1 MASTKGRVMSTY
13 AIVVKAG
20 DEEYTINGLTFDQ
33 ATQVEAAVSMV
44 ATEAGAYWDESK
56 EAWNVIV
63 DGLEE
68 PCAIV
73 TLVKEEA

>member
-1 MASTKGRVMSTY
+1 MSSY

-20 DEEYTINGLTFDQ
+20 DEEYTINGLNFEQ

-44 ATEAGAYWDESK
+44 ASEVCAVWQESEQVWRVTAGEAPL
-56 EAWNVIV
+56 EAV
-63 DGLEE
+63 DIE
-68 PCAIV
+68 